1 MSAPPAAV
9 SFPPQSCPVCGLV
22 NRLPRLQPGECAR
35 CHRCETTLAVGP
47 RSGRH
52 SASAFTLT
60 GLLLAGPAVA
70 LPFVTVSK
78 FQSAHESYLFSGA
91 HALWDSG
98 MNVLAV
104 WVGLCGL
111 AVPLLLLGTLAALL
125 VVSEPGVDR
134 PAANFLLRIA
144 RAFEQW
150 AMPEVQM
157 LAVLVAF
164 AKLGSLVHVQPGPGL
179 WCYAAMALC
188 TLVAWRNFELCHAP
202 QIPAAESAGL
212 LEHE

>member
-1 MSAPPAAV
+1 M
-9 SFPPQSCPVCGLV
+9 CGLV
-22 NRLPRLQPGECAR
+22 NRLPPLQPGECAR
-35 CHRCETTLAVGP
+35 CHRCETPLAVGP
-47 RSGRH
+47 RTGRH

-60 GLLLAGPAVA
+60 GLLLAVPAIA

-78 FQSAHESYLFSGA
+78 FQSAQESYVFSGA

-98 MNVLAV
+98 MNLLGI
-104 WVGLCGL
+104 WVCFCGL
-111 AVPLLLLGTLAALL
+111 TVPLLLLATLAALL
-125 VVSEPGVDR
+125 VVSQPGVSR
-134 PAANFLLRIA
+134 PAADFLLRIA

-164 AKLGSLVHVQPGPGL
+164 AKLGTLVNVRPGPGL
-179 WCYAAMALC
+179 WCYAGMAFC

-202 QIPAAESAGL
+202 QIPAADTGGL
-212 LEHE
+212 LEQ

>member
-1 MSAPPAAV
+1 MN
-9 SFPPQSCPVCGLV
+9 Q
-22 NRLPRLQPGECAR
+22 LPRLQPGECAR
-35 CHRCETTLAVGP
+35 CDRCDTTLAVGP

-52 SASAFTLT
+52 AATAFTLT
-60 GLLLAGPAVA
+60 GLLLAGPATV

-78 FQSAHESYLFSGA
+78 FQSAHQSYLFSGA
-91 HALWDSG
+91 QALWNSG
-98 MNVLAV
+98 LNLLAV

-111 AVPLLLLGTLAALL
+111 VVPLVLLGTLAALL
-125 VVSEPGVDR
+125 QVSQPDVNLPG
-134 PAANFLLRIA
+134 ANLLLRLA

-150 AMPEVQM
+150 AMPEVQV

-164 AKLGSLVHVQPGPGL
+164 AKLGGLVHVQPGPGL
-179 WCYAAMALC
+179 WCYAAMAVC

-212 LEHE
+212 PEQ